1 MNENSELLHVGKLIL
16 SIGEHKCVLRA
27 RCAGA
32 RRPRNT
38 LAGSR
43 QARPERQTALA
54 ASRAGSPSRSR
65 ESARHPSAQVGA
77 TQPDSRSAIRERCDG
92 RPFSREGAAHT
103 LAAKRAGAWPG
114 LGYLAN
120 QSNGGGRCKC
130 RAGEMHAPG
139 RGQPQSRLVQRCR
152 PAGLLRLAYTHHQPA
167 TAEFFNRRPWRPS
180 RRRRRRFAR

>member
-1 MNENSELLHVGKLIL
+1 M
-16 SIGEHKCVLRA
+16 GEHKCVLRA

-32 RRPRNT
+32 CRPGNT

-77 TQPDSRSAIRERCDG
+77 TQPDSRSAIREPCDG

-114 LGYLAN
+114 VGYLAN
-120 QSNGGGRCKC
+120 QSNVGAGASAGR
-130 RAGEMHAPG
+130 A
-139 RGQPQSRLVQRCR
+139 RCTH
-152 PAGLLRLAYTHHQPA
+152 PAGGSRKAAWSSAAGLPRLAFTHHQPA
-167 TAEFFNRRPWRPS
+167 TGAFFNRRPWRPS